1 MSVKANKH
9 LSITERKTIENLLNC
24 SYSLS
29 EISKTLSRPFSTISR
44 DIEKRFFDCYKT
56 CAKRKFALCEKL
68 SSAPHVCN
76 GCTTKQ
82 HCRQVKY
89 YYTALVATEEYR
101 ITLSEHRKGMH
112 YSEEELKVL
121 NTDLINLIK
130 STKSV
135 YHAVEVRKLTLKEE
149 SKEYKRDITG
159 HTYENYNAVEIQMD
173 TVEGIKGQN
182 QKVLFT
188 LEIVEIKF
196 LLAFL
201 IDKKTHDE
209 IIHTLNTF
217 TQLLPQAVTN
227 QVFEI
232 LLTDNGTEFTDFQK
246 FISILPNCNVFY
258 CHPYSSYEKGA
269 IENVHEF
276 IRRIIPKGVS
286 LNCYSQEDISLV
298 CSHINSLFRK
308 ELNGMCP
315 FDLVERYIP
324 TSILHTLGFKKINS
338 SDVNL
343 TPHLLGD
350 KNIKNILKYLTKDMI
365 KKANIQI

>member
-1 MSVKANKH
+1 M
-9 LSITERKTIENLLNC
+9 
-24 SYSLS
+24 
-29 EISKTLSRPFSTISR
+29 
-44 DIEKRFFDCYKT
+44 
-56 CAKRKFALCEKL
+56 
-68 SSAPHVCN
+68 
-76 GCTTKQ
+76 
-82 HCRQVKY
+82 
-89 YYTALVATEEYR
+89 
-101 ITLSEHRKGMH
+101 
-112 YSEEELKVL
+112 
-121 NTDLINLIK
+121 
-130 STKSV
+130 
-135 YHAVEVRKLTLKEE
+135 
-149 SKEYKRDITG
+149 
-159 HTYENYNAVEIQMD
+159 
-173 TVEGIKGQN
+173 
-182 QKVLFT
+182 
-188 LEIVEIKF
+188 
-196 LLAFL
+196 
-201 IDKKTHDE
+201 
-209 IIHTLNTF
+209 
-217 TQLLPQAVTN
+217 TN

-286 LNCYSQEDISLV
+286 LNCYTQEDISLV

-315 FDLVERYIP
+315 FDLVEKYIP
-324 TSILHTLGFKKINS
+324 TNILHTLGFKKINS